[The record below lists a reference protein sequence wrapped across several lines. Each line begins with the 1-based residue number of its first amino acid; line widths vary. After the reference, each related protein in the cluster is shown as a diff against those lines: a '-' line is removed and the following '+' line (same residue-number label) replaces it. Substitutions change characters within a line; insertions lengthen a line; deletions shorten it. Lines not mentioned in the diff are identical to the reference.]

1 MEETLRNTEILQTRE
16 SSRVVELNA
25 YLDDFIGEHLIEWEQ
40 QNNCLSW
47 DSYNDML
54 TDEQKTWLR
63 ENIMYVFH
71 NFAYVVRQYREAE
84 NREIVEIIV
93 KNLSKGVDMSEY
105 TTPRS
110 LLIIWKKDV

>member
-1 MEETLRNTEILQTRE
+1 MEE
-16 SSRVVELNA
+16 ELHA

-40 QNNCLSW
+40 QNNCLLW

-63 ENIMYVFH
+63 ENIISVFH
-71 NFAYVVRQYREAE
+71 NFAYVVRQHHEAE

-93 KNLSKGVDMSEY
+93 KNLSKGVDLTQY
-105 TTPRS
+105 
-110 LLIIWKKDV
+110 IVCQ